1 LIEALRERS
10 LFLAA
15 LSITIVDS
23 QPGQRKDRT
32 MRNSIVVE
40 DIQGMRLREGI
51 DDAELREEIRG
62 LATGDFV
69 KLTLLSRAGP
79 YAGETL
85 LVRITRIRGSLF
97 CGVLAENPTC
107 RGLSK
112 LRAGSPVRFTT
123 AHIHSVSRKQAKHE
137 H

>member
-1 LIEALRERS
+1 MIALV
-10 LFLAA
+10 AA
-15 LSITIVDS
+15 PTITIAGS
-23 QPGQRKDRT
+23 QPGQRKDRK

-51 DDAELREEIRG
+51 DDAELREEIGG
-62 LATGDFV
+62 LAIGDFV
-69 KLTLLSRAGP
+69 KLTLLTRTGS

-97 CGVLAENPTC
+97 CGVLAESPTG

-123 AHIHSVSRKQAKHE
+123 AHIHSVRKRQAKT
-137 H
+137 